1 MPIRIRRDKGNSN
14 SGGGGGG
21 RGGSGGGLGH
31 ILLGALLPSFFRW
44 FRKNPKLGILVLIIG
59 GGAYFFLS
67 QNNPD
72 LTANL
77 LSDSGNGTGL
87 EMKEE
92 EYDKAEVFEAL
103 ADNAKN
109 PMPERVTLEKYCP
122 TRKSQ
127 GSQGSCVG
135 WSSAY
140 AARTILQA
148 RATGQDPNRI
158 AFSPSYLY
166 NQIALAGCQGTYLN
180 EAMEVMKQGGSL
192 PFSKFAY
199 DESSCNHKPD
209 RQELQAASAYKTR
222 GYNRLTASGDDYTT
236 DMLAIKQ
243 NLAQGA
249 PVVIGMEVGGSFMQ
263 SMEGREMWTPTRAD
277 YQKGGF
283 GGHAMCVIGYDD
295 YKEGGSFQIMNSWGE
310 NWGNRGLFWVRY
322 KDFKYFTRE
331 AYGLYPMGSADDV
344 QKGNQLDAQ
353 IALIYNK
360 TGKTIPFKYEGGITF
375 STTEKLTINTDFKVE
390 ITNSMECYTY
400 IFGEETDGSSYV
412 LFPYT
417 AKHSPYCGITG
428 TRLFPRDHS
437 LYADATGRKD
447 HFVILISKQKL
458 DYNKLNGYF
467 NQVKANSYA
476 QKVST
481 TLKDELINDIRF
493 KSGNSI
499 RFQTGE
505 NAEENMVAIVL
516 EVDK

>member
-1 MPIRIRRDKGNSN
+1 MPIRIRRDKGSSN

-21 RGGSGGGLGH
+21 RSGGGLGH

-44 FRKNPKLGILVLIIG
+44 FRRNPKLGILVLLIG
-59 GGAYFFLS
+59 GGVYFFLS

-72 LTANL
+72 LVSNI
-77 LSDSGNGTGL
+77 LSESGNGTGL

-92 EYDKAEVFEAL
+92 IYDKAEVFEAL
-103 ADNAKN
+103 ANNAKN
-109 PMPERVTLEKYCP
+109 PMPERESLEKYCP
-122 TRKSQ
+122 TRLSQ

-236 DMLAIKQ
+236 DLLAIRQ

-263 SMEGREMWTPTRAD
+263 SMEGREVWRPTRAD

-295 YKEGGSFQIMNSWGE
+295 NKEGGAFQIMNSWGE
-310 NWGNRGLFWVRY
+310 NWGKRGVFWIRY

-331 AYGLYPMGSADDV
+331 AYGLYPMGSADVPKND
-344 QKGNQLDAQ
+344 KLDAKV
-353 IALIYNK
+353 ALIYNK
-360 TGKTIPFKYEGGITF
+360 TGKSIPFKHEGGIQF
-375 STTEKLTINTDFKVE
+375 SATEKLKINTDFKVE

-428 TRLFPRDHS
+428 TRLFPKDHS
-437 LYADATGRKD
+437 LFADAKGRKD

-458 DYNKLNGYF
+458 DYTKLNDYF
-467 NQVKANSYA
+467 NQAKASSYA
-476 QKVST
+476 QKVSS
-481 TLKDELINDIRF
+481 TLGKELIQNVSF
-493 KSGNSI
+493 KTG
-499 RFQTGE
+499 QTISFETGK
-505 NAEENMVAIVL
+505 NASQNMVAIVL